1 MITDN
6 FHRPNSKVY
15 FAHISITLKTLSVM
29 RLWNS
34 STKPRSESL
43 EGPSSPFHPFLP
55 KAYYL
60 LLQVLQV
67 FSDFLYQSQLGV
79 INHKI
84 ITAITA
90 RKILISVCK
99 ELEETTVMKSLK
111 PCCQDGHV
119 AMQAV
124 TVSGEFKEDV
134 ESTLECF

>member
-1 MITDN
+1 M
-6 FHRPNSKVY
+6 
-15 FAHISITLKTLSVM
+15 
-29 RLWNS
+29 
-34 STKPRSESL
+34 
-43 EGPSSPFHPFLP
+43 
-55 KAYYL
+55 
-60 LLQVLQV
+60 

-99 ELEETTVMKSLK
+99 ELEETTVMKSLN

-119 AMQAV
+119 ALRAV
-124 TVSGEFKEDV
+124 TVSGEFKEDL